1 MTKQIRTT
9 LRETKIFFRIKISGN
24 KQRTGKVKTWRDNV
38 LVYEILKIERN
49 QIRIELAKEA
59 SLSFTNL
66 HKK

>member
-1 MTKQIRTT
+1 M
-9 LRETKIFFRIKISGN
+9 
-24 KQRTGKVKTWRDNV
+24 D
-38 LVYEILKIERN
+38 EILKNERN